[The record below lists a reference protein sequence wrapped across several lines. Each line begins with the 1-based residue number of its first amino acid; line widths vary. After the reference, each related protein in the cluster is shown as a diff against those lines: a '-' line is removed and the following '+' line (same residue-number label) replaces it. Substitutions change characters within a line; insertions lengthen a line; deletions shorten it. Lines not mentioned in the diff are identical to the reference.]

1 MGKIIT
7 HLIAALLIS
16 VFMGCAYKT
25 QDKVAE
31 TNPGSVNVDSSDYN
45 EIEAKKLAETQC
57 AKSKR
62 HAQRI
67 HKSNEK
73 SSQYHYFV
81 CVP

>member
-1 MGKIIT
+1 MRKIIT

-45 EIEAKKLAETQC
+45 EIEAKELADIKC

-62 HAQRI
+62 RAKRI
-67 HKSNEK
+67 HKTNEK
-73 SSQYHYFV
+73 
-81 CVP
+81 